1 MKKRAR
7 RDYHIFSNSSGIS
20 LFDRTEQQQRLS
32 SLRSPKWLT
41 GTFGYYTSF
50 SPKWIVQINELRTVT
65 KEVIAIA
72 RQQLVMESTLGASD
86 TDCDEKAVHA
96 HFPWEDQKW

>member
-1 MKKRAR
+1 M
-7 RDYHIFSNSSGIS
+7 
-20 LFDRTEQQQRLS
+20 
-32 SLRSPKWLT
+32 
-41 GTFGYYTSF
+41 
-50 SPKWIVQINELRTVT
+50 QINELRTVT

-96 HFPWEDQKW
+96 HFQWEDQKW